1 MILFMLLL
9 RKEEVTNSTIYVK
22 NVFMCIHLSLRT
34 WNKTIGQ
41 SVMHTLVFLP
51 RKKCS
56 LLGSS
61 ALLLSWWR
69 KFAPL
74 CCGPSYSVCNLFR
87 MWNSIS
93 AWFSEGRTSATYP
106 VLPHVYL
113 TSVVIYCECWSYMY
127 HCTNTGKL
135 TLLWTKGAGK
145 QCIWQY
151 HDMKRIRLIFMRL
164 STCSLVR
171 QVVSVIFR
179 CPRHGGCNPWI
190 LYLLKEPELVMLHSV
205 IIAQLMLDFTIRKL
219 EYLDINDN
227 IHLKTGTWLGH
238 LQWGP
243 TWIDSTL
250 SLCCDARGCYSIA
263 WHSFVGSVVCVVMFD
278 RMGSWLLQCCSLH
291 CWYLLF
297 CVRCLHLQIDLS
309 VPGTT
314 GFAGHLAIHVNFDN
328 YSW

>member
-171 QVVSVIFR
+171 QVVSVIFG
-179 CPRHGGCNPWI
+179 CPRYGGCNPWI
-190 LYLLKEPELVMLHSV
+190 LYLLKESELVML
-205 IIAQLMLDFTIRKL
+205 QCYYR
-219 EYLDINDN
+219 
-227 IHLKTGTWLGH
+227 
-238 LQWGP
+238 
-243 TWIDSTL
+243 ST
-250 SLCCDARGCYSIA
+250 DAWFHNWETEI
-263 WHSFVGSVVCVVMFD
+263 
-278 RMGSWLLQCCSLH
+278 SWYK
-291 CWYLLF
+291 W
-297 CVRCLHLQIDLS
+297 
-309 VPGTT
+309 
-314 GFAGHLAIHVNFDN
+314 
-328 YSW
+328 